1 MKNFISFFKN
11 KLLNLSIL
19 YKNLIVT
26 ISLLVLAILPL
37 SIFFVNTIREVIRT
51 ENLMR
56 LATLSSSLAQNSKE
70 AILSWDYTLLITIS
84 ENVLKETDILYL
96 TIYDSEGRIIGDS
109 DQSKVGQMDVEEFNS
124 IVEHDYST
132 SQKNEYFMEESQKGD
147 TEVLEFKRVV
157 KINDRVIGAM
167 VLGASEE
174 RINSLVSDVTQK
186 IFLISF
192 GALILGGI
200 IAVIFVQTLTKPIK
214 SLQIGTRTIGSGDLA
229 HRIKVNSRDEIGD
242 LAIAFNEMAG
252 KMQDSM
258 QKLDAQNL
266 ELKELDRLK
275 SEFLANTSHEL
286 RTPLNGIIGL
296 VDAIIDGADGP
307 INEEQEKHAR
317 MIKKCSVSLLA
328 LVNDLLDLSKLESGL
343 MEFDIQRFNF
353 KDVVDSVMPI
363 AEGLVKDK
371 PDLEVQFEIH
381 KENQ

>member
-1 MKNFISFFKN
+1 MRKIINFLKS

-19 YKNLIVT
+19 YKNLIIT

-37 SIFFVNTIREVIRT
+37 SIFFVNTISNMIRT
-51 ENLMR
+51 ENMMR

-84 ENVLKETDILYL
+84 ENVQQELDILYL
-96 TIYDSEGRIIGDS
+96 TIYNSEGSIIGDS
-109 DQSKVGQMDVEEFNS
+109 DQDKVGTKDIEAFNS
-124 IVEHDYST
+124 IIQHDYSNLQN
-132 SQKNEYFMEESQKGD
+132 QKYFVDKVKQENKEILEIKRP
-147 TEVLEFKRVV
+147 VL
-157 KINDRVIGAM
+157 INDRVIGAL
-167 VLGASEE
+167 VLGTSQE
-174 RINSLVSDVTQK
+174 RINKLISGITHK
-186 IFLISF
+186 IFFISF
-192 GALILGGI
+192 VVLILGAF
-200 IAVIFVQTLTKPIK
+200 IATIFVQSLTKPIK
-214 SLQIGTRTIGSGDLA
+214 LLQLGARTIGTGDLA
-229 HRIKVNSRDEIGD
+229 HRIDVSSRDEIGE
-242 LAIAFNEMAG
+242 LAVAFNEMAG

-296 VDAIIDGADGP
+296 VDAILDGADGP
-307 INEEQEKHAR
+307 INAQQEKHAR

-353 KDVVDSVMPI
+353 KDVVDSVLPI

-371 PDLEVQFEIH
+371 PEVVVEFKIH
-381 KENQ
+381 S

>member
-353 KDVVDSVMPI
+353 KDVMDSVMPI